1 MRSAGYG
8 TWSVCLSVCPFPFS
22 ATRRNKIAKR
32 VWRYICLIVK
42 LAIFVKNTAFKSYGV
57 KTK

>member
-42 LAIFVKNTAFKSYGV
+42 LAIFVKTLRSKV
-57 KTK
+57 MV